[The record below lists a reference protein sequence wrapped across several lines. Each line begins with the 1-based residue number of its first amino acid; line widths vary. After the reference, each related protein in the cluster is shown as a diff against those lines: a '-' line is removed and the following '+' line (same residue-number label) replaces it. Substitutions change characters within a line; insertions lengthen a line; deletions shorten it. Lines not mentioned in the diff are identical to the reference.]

1 MDNRECHD
9 GIRQYRAIE
18 GKARA
23 GPLGHRNLMDKASF
37 NGAEAHRALD
47 YFSKEGFDG
56 NFLPWPRHT
65 DDRLRPDELNAAND
79 D

>member
-1 MDNRECHD
+1 MESDSIARLKEKLAQAHSV
-9 GIRQYRAIE
+9 IE
-18 GKARA
+18 
-23 GPLGHRNLMDKASF
+23 HLMDKASF
-37 NGAEAHRALD
+37 NGGEAHRALD